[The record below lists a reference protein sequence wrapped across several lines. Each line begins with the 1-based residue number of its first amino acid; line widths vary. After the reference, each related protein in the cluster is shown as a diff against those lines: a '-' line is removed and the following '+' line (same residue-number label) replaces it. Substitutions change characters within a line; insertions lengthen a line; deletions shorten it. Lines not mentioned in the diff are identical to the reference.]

1 MKTHKTI
8 WVAGAFSRYPGGRFR
23 TDGPSSGE
31 ALREDVLAPA
41 LRAHESVTV
50 VLDGAAGYTHPFLE
64 EAFGGLVM
72 SGALDPDE
80 AGEKLKITALEPDL
94 ESAAESARAFI
105 ERACKH
111 ERSGGPAQAERGTS
125 SVSATA
131 QESAG
136 EEPGEGDKNQ

>member
-23 TDGPSSGE
+23 TDGPFSGE

-50 VLDGAAGYTHPFLE
+50 VLDGPYGYTHPFLE
-64 EAFGGLVM
+64 EAFGGLVR
-72 SGALDPDE
+72 SGALDADE
-80 AGEKLKITALEPDL
+80 AGKKLKVTALEPEL

-105 ERACKH
+105 ERACEHEQSSRCKH
-111 ERSGGPAQAERGTS
+111 AERGTS
-125 SVSATA
+125 TVDATFGGWVTP
-131 QESAG
+131 E
-136 EEPGEGDKNQ
+136 